1 MTYEEAYKFGTMIQS
16 LFLES
21 MDKLPNRVVIHKR
34 THFKK
39 DEINGIKDS
48 LRAAGIETVELLTIE
63 FERERK
69 ELPYDINAYGISIH
83 NYLESQRNTA
93 GTVTLF
99 FPFISRSAF
108 SPLD

>member
-1 MTYEEAYKFGTMIQS
+1 MIQS

-83 NYLESQRNTA
+83 NYPVKRGTYIVTSANTFLLWTH
-93 GTVTLF
+93 GYV
-99 FPFISRSAF
+99 I
-108 SPLD
+108 